1 MLDLLNPYFSGI
13 MTVAAVG
20 GIFYSIFRWVD
31 NVNTNIKEILK
42 ELTCNHGSSLKDKII
57 KLGEEYEARKQLIN
71 YIYSTQK
78 WILSVSD
85 KMFFECDG
93 SGSWTSVNESLED
106 KLNLTRNSLLNS
118 GWKNYIA
125 PEDRNIVLQ
134 EWEKDIESGKSIN
147 IRCRFEVNNIQNEKI
162 YLDMNIICEKINEN
176 QWVGVSREFNPA
188 LIDRNIVI
196 NK

>member
-1 MLDLLNPYFSGI
+1 MFDFISSYLSMILTVSAVIGVLFPIFKWVLD
-13 MTVAAVG
+13 
-20 GIFYSIFRWVD
+20 
-31 NVNTNIKEILK
+31 VNANIKAILK

-57 KLGEEYEARKQLIN
+57 KLEEEYRARKQLIN

-93 SGSWTSVNESLED
+93 NGDWTSVNESLED

-125 PEDRNIVLQ
+125 IDDRNIVIP
-134 EWEKDIESGKSIN
+134 EWEKSIKNGKKIN
-147 IRCRFEVNNIQNEKI
+147 IRCRFEVNNILNEKMHV
-162 YLDMNIICEKINEN
+162 DMIIMCEKINED
-176 QWVGVSREFNPA
+176 QWVGVIQEFNPA
-188 LIDRNIVI
+188 LIDRNLEI
-196 NK
+196 K